1 MTNDADRKSALI
13 EHLNKNIPD
22 SPEQLFEIIYTFGFD
37 DTSVQDVLDIFC
49 HHYGN
54 DTEVSRN
61 MLFEYRDFYRKK
73 KSIEERE
80 QKELDRLEELEA
92 LRLEMAQ
99 VSDNQEQFKRL
110 DIPSFVDRWSQK
122 VKPTAPIPK
131 IHNFLDCVPV
141 ALQTIL
147 TIGYI
152 QIPKSITCCIHA
164 PGGAGKSIL
173 MQRVIMASGL
183 RACYISGEDSAG
195 LMATM
200 LEPYK
205 KFYTNNN
212 ADFAHFDNQNLD
224 GILEFVKT
232 SDYEL
237 YVIDPLS
244 SFCTGDHWGIVETD
258 NGTASELLRLF
269 NGITAKTGKT
279 IIYTHHE
286 AKSSGDIRTAA
297 RGSSAL
303 VDNARMGI
311 SINRL
316 SERYRKPHSS
326 KKNRH
331 EEQEIHIKNV
341 KQFQKALLK
350 NLADKKNSVLR
361 NQEIVGVIE
370 MVCHKNNYGNVGDK
384 AEFILTAQI
393 GRQGLN
399 VVPARNLQW
408 EIDMAVSEAFT
419 ADR

>member
-1 MTNDADRKSALI
+1 MTDTTNRKNDVI
-13 EHLNKNIPD
+13 EYLNKNIPE
-22 SPEQLFEIIYTFGFD
+22 SPEQLFDIIFMFGFD
-37 DTSVQDVLDIFC
+37 DTGVQDVLDIFC

-54 DTEVSRN
+54 DPEVARN
-61 MLFEYRDFYRKK
+61 MMFEYRDYYRVKK
-73 KSIEERE
+73 DIEERE

-92 LRLEMAQ
+92 LRLEMVT
-99 VSDNQEQFKRL
+99 VSDNPEQFRKL
-110 DIPSFVDRWSQK
+110 DVVSFVENWSQK

-141 ALQTIL
+141 ALETIL

-152 QIPKSITCCIHA
+152 QIPKGITCCIHA

-183 RACYISGEDSAG
+183 KACYISGEDSAG

-205 KFYTNNN
+205 KFYTSNN
-212 ADFAHFDNQNLD
+212 ADFVHFDNQNLD

-244 SFCTGDHWGIVETD
+244 SFCTGDHWGAVETD

-326 KKNRH
+326 KMNRH
-331 EEQEIHIKNV
+331 EEQEIHIGNV
-341 KQFQKALLK
+341 KRFQNELLQ
-350 NLADKKNSVLR
+350 NLSGRGNSVLR
-361 NQEIVGVIE
+361 NQDIVGVIE
-370 MVCHKNNYGNVGDK
+370 LVCHKNNYGNVGDK
-384 AEFILTAQI
+384 AEFILTAQV
-393 GRQGLN
+393 GRKGLN
-399 VVPARNLQW
+399 VVPAKDLQF
-408 EIDMAVSEAFT
+408 EIMNAVMSTFT